1 MDSLT
6 QIVLGAAVGEAV
18 LGKKLGNRAVLWGA
32 IAGTIP
38 DLDVIPGLFMEPV
51 DNLIFHRGATHSLLF
66 AFLAPI
72 IFSWLASRFYSSGL
86 HQVKSY
92 KWFQTILALALPL
105 VPAGLLFLT
114 AFRASSFY
122 SGVAA
127 LGLLLVA
134 FFMWR
139 YFQRNYL
146 YKELSEVRIPF
157 LSWYLMFLM
166 GFLTHT
172 LLDCFTTYGT
182 MLFWP
187 FSDVRISWD
196 AVNVVDPFYT
206 LPLMICLLVAMNFHR
221 TSQTRKIWTAIGL
234 GVSTGYL
241 FLGLFFQGKMLEKF
255 DTMLQERQIEHTRM
269 MCTPTV
275 FNNMLWYCLAETE
288 DGYVNTYISM
298 LDKDDYPY
306 CLNKIS
312 TAQPESESL
321 ATSRAFT
328 TLEWFS
334 NGYYQLVEGNESN
347 TFIYRDLRF
356 GNFDLYCEN
365 SEDYVFEFL
374 IDQNEFA
381 EWELSQKEFQPD
393 DQMWAL
399 FQSFLGRVIGK
410 EK

>member
-6 QIVLGAAVGEAV
+6 QIVLGATVGEAV

-38 DLDVIPGLFMEPV
+38 DLDVIPGLFMEPI

-66 AFLAPI
+66 AFVAPI
-72 IFSWLASRFYSSGL
+72 FFSWLATRFYSSGL
-86 HQVKSY
+86 HQVKGY
-92 KWFQTILALALPL
+92 KWFQTVLALALPL

-114 AFRASSFY
+114 AFRTSSFY

-127 LGLLLVA
+127 TGLLVLA

-139 YFQRNYL
+139 YFKRNYL
-146 YKELSEVRIPF
+146 YKELSVVDISF
-157 LSWYLMFLM
+157 GSWYVMFLL
-166 GFLTHT
+166 GFVTHT

-182 MLFWP
+182 MLLWP

-196 AVNVVDPFYT
+196 AVNVIDPFYT

-221 TSQTRKIWTAIGL
+221 HSRTRRIWTAIGL

-241 FLGLFFQGKMLEKF
+241 LLGLFFQGKMLDRFEA
-255 DTMLQERQIEHTRM
+255 MLQEEQIGHTRM

-288 DGYVNTYISM
+288 EGYVNTYISM
-298 LDKDDYPY
+298 LDKADYPY
-306 CLNKIS
+306 CLNQIS
-312 TAQPESESL
+312 TTLPKSESL
-321 ATSRAFT
+321 AESKAFT
-328 TLEWFS
+328 TLVWFS
-334 NGYYQLVEGNESN
+334 NGYYQLVDDGPSE
-347 TFIYRDLRF
+347 TVIYRDLRF

-365 SEDYVFEFL
+365 REDFVFEFL
-374 IDQNEFA
+374 IEKNDSG
-381 EWELSQKEFQPD
+381 EWQLRQREFQPD
-393 DQMWAL
+393 DQMWEL
-399 FQSFLGRVIGK
+399 FQSFLGRAVGK